1 MALEVWMT
9 LDEYQDR
16 ADRFAVYGSTPEHY
30 GVPLYPF
37 LALAEEAGEVVGK
50 VAKATRKGLPI
61 DGAAVAAELG
71 DVLWQ
76 VAACA
81 REIGLTLGDIA
92 AINLAKLGD
101 RAQRGMIV
109 GEGDDR

>member
-1 MALEVWMT
+1 MAQEVMMT
-9 LDEYQDR
+9 LNEYQDR

-37 LALAEEAGEVVGK
+37 LALAEETGEVVGK
-50 VAKATRKGLPI
+50 VAKAARKGLPV
-61 DGAAVAAELG
+61 DGSAVAAELG

-101 RAQRGMIV
+101 RSDRGVIV
-109 GEGDDR
+109 GEGDNR